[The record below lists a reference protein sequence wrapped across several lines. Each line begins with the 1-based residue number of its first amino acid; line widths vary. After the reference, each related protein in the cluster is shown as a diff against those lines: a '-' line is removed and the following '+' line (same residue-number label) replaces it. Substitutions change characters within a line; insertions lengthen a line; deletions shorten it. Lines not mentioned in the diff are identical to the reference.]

1 MAKYNYLN
9 RMKKDC
15 RQELPA
21 LSTQAI
27 LDKEEQ

>member
-15 RQELPA
+15 RQELRGCRRK
-21 LSTQAI
+21 LF

>member
-21 LSTQAI
+21 LSRKLF